1 MVGVPGRSKGCNTCR
16 KRRVKCDETKPTC
29 VRCTKAGFECLGY
42 ERARLWHHTSTAPFP
57 EMALL
62 GLEQAGQHNA
72 FMPMASRI
80 SSPPPELS
88 LVAFQG
94 DFCFSF
100 MFSNFVWR
108 SYGALWLNQAAQ
120 GSLGGLA
127 LDATK
132 ALAQANF
139 GRLNHKSDIELK
151 GVVKYG
157 NCLKMLAA
165 DLGRCMVMVEGSQ
178 DLLVPILVLMMQ
190 AASQAD
196 RIGAMFHLKGI
207 ARLLHISG
215 PEAFQQQPY
224 LNAFEAARATL
235 LIAGLVGKQRL
246 FLDDIKWR
254 TVPWALN
261 PASKTPQSELL
272 DILVTIPS
280 ILQEHAACEKTPEL
294 AFYMS
299 VEIAERVQVQLTT
312 LYRWRWKWQAESG
325 HQVSID
331 SGTTWQPNGAASAV
345 LGSIGTS
352 RRLDRLVFGKF
363 VAATEIM
370 LYNATLMWLLAL
382 LWKTDPVDA
391 GSRIEV
397 CADAAMP
404 TDGDTRYTSFEP
416 LRRPGA
422 SVTVRDPAMEIC
434 RAFEWVSRHHC
445 RSKDASFLYLFPIG
459 MAMSVLEQEPEGKEW
474 AKALL
479 ERSPVTASYSQGGNP
494 AGFGFYVTKEALDP
508 EEFQASQQLF
518 SGPDME
524 AVNYLTLT

>member
-29 VRCTKAGFECLGY
+29 VRCTKGGFECLGY
-42 ERARLWHHTSTAPFP
+42 QRAQLWHHTSTAPFP
-57 EMALL
+57 EMTLPRPNEAS
-62 GLEQAGQHNA
+62 QP
-72 FMPMASRI
+72 FMPISRI

-108 SYGALWLNQAAQ
+108 SYGALWLDQAAQ
-120 GSLGGLA
+120 GKLGDLA
-127 LDATK
+127 FDTTK

-139 GRLNHKSDIELK
+139 GRLNHKSNIELE
-151 GVVKYG
+151 GVIKYG
-157 NCLKMLAA
+157 NCLKTLAA
-165 DLGRCMVMVEGSQ
+165 DLGRCMECSQ

-254 TVPWALN
+254 TVPWELN

-272 DILVTIPS
+272 DILVMIPS
-280 ILQEHAACEKTPEL
+280 ILQDHAASEKAAAP
-294 AFYMS
+294 APYMS
-299 VEIAERVQVQLTT
+299 TEIADRVQVQLKT
-312 LYRWRWKWQAESG
+312 LYQWRWKWQAESG
-325 HQVSID
+325 HQVSVD
-331 SGTTWQPNGAASAV
+331 NGTTWQANGAAAAV

-352 RRLDRLVFGKF
+352 RHLDRLVFCKF

-370 LYNATLMWLLAL
+370 LYNAALMWLLAL
-382 LWKTDPVDA
+382 LWKTDPLGA
-391 GSRIEV
+391 GSRIEA
-397 CADAAMP
+397 CADTTMP
-404 TDGDTRYTSFEP
+404 EGDARFASFEP

-422 SVTVRDPAMEIC
+422 SVTVRDPAMEVC

-445 RSKDASFLYLFPIG
+445 RSKDPSFLYLFPMG
-459 MAMSVLEQEPEGKEW
+459 MAMSVLEQESEGKEW
-474 AKALL
+474 AKKLL
-479 ERSPVTASYSQGGNP
+479 EKSPLTASYAQGGNP
-494 AGFGFYVTKEALDP
+494 AGFGFYLTKQALDLD
-508 EEFQASQQLF
+508 EVQASQQLF
-518 SGPDME
+518 SGPDMV
-524 AVNYLTLT
+524 AVN